1 MTTIEETPYE
11 KPINITKYE
20 FTCDD
25 IDDSIPLPLP
35 QQGGFAMLIIGKPG
49 MGKTTLILSLICKK
63 GKAFNR
69 KFDRVYL
76 FSSIF
81 NK

>member
-1 MTTIEETPYE
+1 MTSIKEIPYD
-11 KPINITKYE
+11 KPINITKFE

-25 IDDSIPLPLP
+25 VDETIPHPLP
-35 QQGGFAMLIIGKPG
+35 QKGGFAMLIIGKPG
-49 MGKTTLILSLICKK
+49 MGKTTLILSLLCKK

-76 FSSIF
+76 WSPSLI
-81 NK
+81 